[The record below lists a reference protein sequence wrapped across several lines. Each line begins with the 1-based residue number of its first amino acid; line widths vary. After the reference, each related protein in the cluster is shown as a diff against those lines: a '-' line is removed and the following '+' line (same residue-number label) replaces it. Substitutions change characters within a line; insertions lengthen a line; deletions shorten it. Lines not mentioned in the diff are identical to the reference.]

1 MGRLVGHSSRL
12 GRWATRSWTHQAVLY
27 AIVGTLLMLPARYF
41 GLIGETG
48 RQLAVAPAAVV
59 LGASATLAGCGLR
72 LASAHAHCRR
82 RRSRLGMG
90 GFGRPL
96 PRRPVIEEIP

>member
-48 RQLAVAPAAVV
+48 RQLVPSLVTAVV
-59 LGASATLAGCGLR
+59 YGVGVGLLMAGWEEWG
-72 LASAHAHCRR
+72 RR
-82 RRSRLGMG
+82 RAQRD
-90 GFGRPL
+90 
-96 PRRPVIEEIP
+96 EE